1 MMPFYP
7 APLFAAFS
15 KQMLSPF
22 DYGRSKI
29 ADPGPSVQASSKDVE
44 HFNGGP
50 IFVGW
55 PVMRWPTE
63 KDMI

>member
-1 MMPFYP
+1 MKGRKSPIP
-7 APLFAAFS
+7 A
-15 KQMLSPF
+15 
-22 DYGRSKI
+22 
-29 ADPGPSVQASSKDVE
+29 PSVQASSKGVE